1 MQHEPRLQV
10 IDSYLEFVLNDAP
23 VLMWWEL
30 IKDDVFV
37 IWSLA

>member
-1 MQHEPRLQV
+1 MQHEPWLQV

-23 VLMWWEL
+23 VLMWREL